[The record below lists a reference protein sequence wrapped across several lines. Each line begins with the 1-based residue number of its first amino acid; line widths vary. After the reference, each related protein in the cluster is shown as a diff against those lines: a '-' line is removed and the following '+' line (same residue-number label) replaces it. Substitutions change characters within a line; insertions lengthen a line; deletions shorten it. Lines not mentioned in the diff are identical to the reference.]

1 MDCQIYLI
9 TDCDNKK
16 YVGKTTQT
24 LRERLSKHKYDKK
37 NTIRKCS
44 SRLLNLDDCKIEL
57 LEECNKED
65 SQERERYWINKID
78 SVNYLKLNFDKQV
91 WKKEYEASEERKK
104 YKYEWNKK
112 NLIYQKSWGG
122 DIRGI
127 QNSLLKIDPTLF
139 S

>member
-24 LRERLSKHKYDKK
+24 LKIRLSKHKCEKK
-37 NTIRKCS
+37 DPIRKCS
-44 SRLLNLDDCKIEL
+44 SRLLNLNDCKIEL
-57 LEECNKED
+57 LETCNKED

-78 SVNYLKLNFDKQV
+78 CVNILKLNFVKQV
-91 WKKEYEASEERKK
+91 WRKEYEASEKRKRAK
-104 YKYEWNKK
+104 SEWNKK
-112 NLIYQKSWGG
+112 NYEYQKSWGG
-122 DIRGI
+122 ELRYDN
-127 QNSLLKIDPTLF
+127 NSLLKIDPSLF